1 MDNIPCN
8 LVGAAADAQ
17 TGAWGDLGRSLRRS
31 ERVDDGLR
39 LWFDRGAE
47 DRLRDIAVKEKDCC
61 PFLDLAVTA
70 DGDDVRLDVTTELAD
85 ARPVIDGLA
94 ELVGAVD
101 R

>member
-1 MDNIPCN
+1 MDITCN

-17 TGAWGDLGRSLRRS
+17 LGAWGDLGRTLRRS

-39 LWFDRGAE
+39 LWFDRDAE

-61 PFLDLAVTA
+61 PFLELDVAL
-70 DGDDVRLDVTTELAD
+70 DGDAVRLDVTTELAD
-85 ARPVIDGLA
+85 ARPVIDALGD
-94 ELVGAVD
+94 LVGDVD